1 MKNYFITGTDTGVG
15 KTFITCALLIKLQE
29 GGINTTA
36 MKPVAS
42 GLIEVDGE
50 WLNEDVAA
58 IRAVT
63 CRRFP
68 LRDVNPYCMTEA
80 VAPHI
85 AAVHENICIEA
96 TVIADAFARL
106 RHETD
111 CVLVEGAGGFLV
123 PLNAVESMASLPS
136 WLGLDVIMVV
146 GMRLG
151 CLNHALLTAEAIRA
165 RGYKLAGW
173 IANSVTAQ
181 PMPRFDE
188 NIASL
193 KLMLKAPW
201 LGTIPHIV
209 SSKLDNTATLDAA
222 RRASAHLQAKSNPA

>member
-1 MKNYFITGTDTGVG
+1 
-15 KTFITCALLIKLQE
+15 
-29 GGINTTA
+29 
-36 MKPVAS
+36 
-42 GLIEVDGE
+42 
-50 WLNEDVAA
+50 
-58 IRAVT
+58 
-63 CRRFP
+63 
-68 LRDVNPYCMTEA
+68 MTEA

-123 PLNAVESMASLPS
+123 PLSAVESMASLPS
-136 WLGLDVIMVV
+136 LLGLEVILVV

-165 RGYKLAGW
+165 RGYNLAGW

-181 PMPRFDE
+181 PMHRFDE
-188 NIASL
+188 NIAAL

-222 RRASAHLQAKSNPA
+222 RRASAHLQVDALLNGNQK